1 MEFLSVK
8 TKNAKK
14 AYSICDEACLRL
26 GDLRGAVQL
35 NQMKLDPAVMKGEKC
50 S

>member
-1 MEFLSVK
+1 MK

-14 AYSICDEACLRL
+14 AYSICNEACLRL

-35 NQMKLDPAVMKGEKC
+35 NQIKLDPAVVNGKKMQLIL
-50 S
+50 